1 MFNAGFGLDIS
12 YLNDII
18 KAKKRDVEWEKNLYN
33 YHIGGKSIEPTDDDY
48 ISMLSGGYGNS
59 TTFYKNF
66 NKGLKGHGILN
77 FSK

>member
-1 MFNAGFGLDIS
+1 IR

-18 KAKKRDVEWEKNLYN
+18 KSKKRDLEWEKNLYN
-33 YHIGGKSIEPTDDDY
+33 YHIGGKSIYPSDDDFVS
-48 ISMLSGGYGNS
+48 ILAGGYGKS
-59 TTFYKNF
+59 STFYKNF